1 MECLQVARYTTSP
14 NNKTTPLATRFVQ
27 TLRISDQMSNVR
39 RSQTLRNTR
48 SSMPGG
54 SVTSKATALDD
65 LGVLHEEGSTVPSNI
80 EAQLRSEI
88 FERERANDK
97 VRTP

>member
-1 MECLQVARYTTSP
+1 
-14 NNKTTPLATRFVQ
+14 
-27 TLRISDQMSNVR
+27 
-39 RSQTLRNTR
+39 
-48 SSMPGG
+48 MPGG